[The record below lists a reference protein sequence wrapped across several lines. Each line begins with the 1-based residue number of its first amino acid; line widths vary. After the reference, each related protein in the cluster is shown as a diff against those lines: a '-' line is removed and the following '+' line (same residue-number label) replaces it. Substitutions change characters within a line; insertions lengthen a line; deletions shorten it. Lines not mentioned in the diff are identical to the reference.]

1 MDSGRCKRPYILQHI
16 ALRSRSSRD
25 RLVVRTLRCGRNN
38 PGSNPGHG
46 SGGSSTCGIFFSFLY
61 KCSYTLCTF
70 TTHSISLLKQ
80 LIVKR
85 Y

>member
-46 SGGSSTCGIFFSFLY
+46 SGGSSTCGIFFFLFFINAV
-61 KCSYTLCTF
+61 TLYVR
-70 TTHSISLLKQ
+70 SLLIQ
-80 LIVKR
+80 
-85 Y
+85 